1 MRQLASIQLIDNIE
15 PIENADNLLKAT
27 VLGWH
32 VVIRKDDNFNIGD
45 KIVYVEIDSILP
57 KKPEFEF
64 LAPRKYRIKTIK
76 LRGQISQGIIFPLS
90 ILPQNREY
98 NVGDD
103 VTDIIGITKYDPEAE
118 VEANDKPV
126 KRKKLLQY
134 LPNCVKSFLYRIL
147 PKSIFFKLFGN
158 PQPKKYSWPDNL
170 PHTDETRVQVL
181 QPLLDEYKGQEFYIT
196 EKVDGSSLTAIYD
209 IKRNTF
215 RICSRNLCYDINSGN
230 KFAEAAKKYDIEK
243 KLKEYCIANNR
254 NIAIQGE
261 LLGPKIQGNKYEL
274 EDYDIYFFSVFD
286 MDNIMYLP
294 YGEAKSII
302 DSMGLK
308 FVPLVRGSYM
318 LENDIDKL
326 VEMARGKSVVNKK
339 IHREGIVIRLL
350 HPTKDHVSFKAI
362 NPDFLLKFD
371 G

>member
-1 MRQLASIQLIDNIE
+1 MRHLASIQLIDNIE

-64 LAPRKYRIKTIK
+64 LAQRKYRIKTIK
-76 LRGQISQGIIFPLS
+76 LRGQVSQGIIFPLS
-90 ILPQNREY
+90 ILPENEY

-103 VTDIIGITKYDPEAE
+103 VTEIIGVTKYDPDAEAE
-118 VEANDKPV
+118 VDDNKTAK
-126 KRKKLLQY
+126 KKKLLQY
-134 LPNCVKSFLYRIL
+134 FPNCVKSLLYRVL
-147 PKSIFFKLFGN
+147 PKSIFFKLFGS
-158 PQPKKYSWPDNL
+158 PQPKKYSWPSNL

-196 EKVDGSSLTAIYD
+196 EKVDGSSLTAVYD
-209 IKRNTF
+209 IKRDVF
-215 RICSRNLCYDINSGN
+215 RICSRNLCYDINSDN
-230 KFAEAAKKYDIEK
+230 RFAEAARKYDIDK
-243 KLKEYCIANNR
+243 KLKEYCIANNK

-274 EDYDIYFFSVFD
+274 EDYDIYFFNVFD

-294 YGEAKSII
+294 YDEAKSII
-302 DSMGLK
+302 DTMGLK
-308 FVPLVRGSYM
+308 FVPLVCGSYM

-326 VEMARGKSVVNKK
+326 VEMAKGKSVVNKK

-350 HPTKDHVSFKAI
+350 HPTKGHVSFKAI